1 MPYHSPRLLRRLWRC
16 ARCHRPGE
24 AAQGL
29 GSLTKDRVDRREK
42 PHVGGPG
49 GPLVSRTSAST
60 MTSPPFFP
68 KGAPRLVILSER
80 AERARREG
88 SDCGLRKQQILRAFG
103 AQDDRLARSAKAKK
117 GREGSQGPS
126 VTAPRLALDTSFAY
140 FASTPDVYFGA
151 GGCQRPRRR
160 ARTSS
165 GTSSCS
171 SRRSASIV
179 IASPSST
186 SASVPPVAAS
196 GATWPTTRP

>member
-68 KGAPRLVILSER
+68 KGAPRLVILRER

-88 SDCGLRKQQILRAFG
+88 SDCGVTGSLAPRKQKKDAKDLRARPSPPPDSHSTRASRTSRAPLTCTWARG
-103 AQDDRLARSAKAKK
+103 AASDSGAVPAPHPARRAAA
-117 GREGSQGPS
+117 
-126 VTAPRLALDTSFAY
+126 VAA
-140 FASTPDVYFGA
+140 
-151 GGCQRPRRR
+151 RRR
-160 ARTSS
+160 S
-165 GTSSCS
+165 
-171 SRRSASIV
+171 
-179 IASPSST
+179 
-186 SASVPPVAAS
+186 
-196 GATWPTTRP
+196 

>member
-1 MPYHSPRLLRRLWRC
+1 SPRLLRRLWRC

-68 KGAPRLVILSER
+68 NGAPRLVILTER
-80 AERARREG
+80 AERARR
-88 SDCGLRKQQILRAFG
+88 A
-103 AQDDRLARSAKAKK
+103 
-117 GREGSQGPS
+117 
-126 VTAPRLALDTSFAY
+126 
-140 FASTPDVYFGA
+140 
-151 GGCQRPRRR
+151 
-160 ARTSS
+160 
-165 GTSSCS
+165 
-171 SRRSASIV
+171 ASIV
-179 IASPSST
+179 IASPPST